1 MTEAQFKKA
10 EELLNQIRRFKDL
23 KAMTLKPNLQFG
35 RNRLL
40 VSTYESTAVYIAEP
54 ELNNLVREY
63 AERRIK
69 ELEDEF
75 QKIGSKD

>member
-10 EELLNQIRRFKDL
+10 EELRDQIRSFKDL
-23 KAMTLKPNLQFG
+23 RSMTLKPNLQFG
-35 RNRLL
+35 RTRLW
-40 VSTYESTAVYIAEP
+40 VSTHDSHTIYFAEP

-75 QKIGSKD
+75 QKLGSKE